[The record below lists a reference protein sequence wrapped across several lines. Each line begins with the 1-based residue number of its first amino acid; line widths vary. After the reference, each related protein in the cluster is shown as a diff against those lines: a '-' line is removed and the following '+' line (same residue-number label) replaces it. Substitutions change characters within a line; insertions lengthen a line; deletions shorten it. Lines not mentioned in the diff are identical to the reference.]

1 MVLFNP
7 EKPFIVDRFSL
18 LSKAKN
24 TPFDGYKLYGEVIKT
39 FHALAIHA
47 YTKEEYS
54 KIDHAPKS
62 PNCSKKWIFSM
73 QLSKKN
79 TL

>member
-39 FHALAIHA
+39 FVNG
-47 YTKEEYS
+47 KEIYQS
-54 KIDHAPKS
+54 R
-62 PNCSKKWIFSM
+62 N
-73 QLSKKN
+73 KN
-79 TL
+79 DT